1 MSWRNTTYAIETTKG
16 KLISLSS
23 ATSDCAQTPDGYL
36 YLPKDNAGNVNC
48 LVPLVK
54 SSKVSS
60 SDYKTKAYYGGCEVY
75 NENDEKLLAMLNK
88 AYVYI
93 NVAIIFSTKATS
105 STGYQRSVGVNI
117 FDIKS
122 SVKLPADFKVEVS
135 TKVNGSSDLSKTV
148 TKSLSAGT
156 LSNTTASSAVITLPS
171 STDIDS
177 ASTGVIFSFD
187 SKHNGL
193 KARFYGEKNA
203 SYTIQLQP

>member
-1 MSWRNTTYAIETTKG
+1 MSWRYTTYAIETTKG

-36 YLPKDNAGNVNC
+36 YLPKDNAGNANC

-60 SDYKTKAYYGGCEVY
+60 TDYKTKAYYGGCEVF

-93 NVAIIFSTKATS
+93 NVAVTYSVKTTGSTS
-105 STGYQRSVGVNI
+105 YQRSVGVNI
-117 FDIKS
+117 FDVKS
-122 SVKLPADFKVEVS
+122 SVKLPYDFKVEVS

-156 LSNTTASSAVITLPS
+156 LSNTTASSASITLP
-171 STDIDS
+171 TNTNIDS
-177 ASTGVIFSFD
+177 AMTYVSFIFD
-187 SKHNGL
+187 ANHNGL
-193 KARFYGEKNA
+193 IANFSGEKNA
-203 SYTIQLQP
+203 SYTVQLIP

>member
-36 YLPKDNAGNVNC
+36 YLPKDNAGNTNC

-60 SDYKTKAYYGGCEVY
+60 SDYKTKAYYGGCEVF
-75 NENDEKLLAMLNK
+75 NENDEKFLAMLNK

-93 NVAIIFSTKATS
+93 NISVGYSVVGTGSTT
-105 STGYQRSVGVNI
+105 YQRSVSVCI
-117 FDIKS
+117 YDIKS
-122 SVKLPADFKVEVS
+122 SVKLPSDFKVDVS
-135 TKVNGSSDLSKTV
+135 TKVNGSSDLSKSV

-156 LSNTTASSAVITLPS
+156 LSNTTTSSAVITLPS
-171 STDIDS
+171 NTNIDS
-177 ASTGVIFSFD
+177 ASTSVNFGFD
-187 SKHNGL
+187 AKHNGL
-193 KARFYGEKNA
+193 IASFSGEKNA
-203 SYTIQLQP
+203 LYTIQLQP